1 VQEGVLQPC
10 WQIALCAD
18 KEFSKPL
25 QFTNETDTLNVQNEA
40 TLVWADEVYEMV
52 LSETDIYGVR
62 LNLYNAKTEVVRAS
76 VRIPISSIPINQPTT
91 HRFPLIPATPGA
103 HNISGD
109 VQLTLTVLNPKLPKS
124 TVPAIEID
132 EGLKSIK

>member
-40 TLVWADEVYEMV
+40 TLVWADEVYEMQV
-52 LSETDIYGVR
+52 ERIHKDP
-62 LNLYNAKTEVVRAS
+62 NAYT
-76 VRIPISSIPINQPTT
+76 
-91 HRFPLIPATPGA
+91 
-103 HNISGD
+103 
-109 VQLTLTVLNPKLPKS
+109 
-124 TVPAIEID
+124 
-132 EGLKSIK
+132 